1 MNLTDVKLDIKHQT
15 QKTKMKQEVAELGN
29 KNVVL
34 KGQEK
39 HLWEFQITESGLRIK
54 LTIAKQ
60 TKQKD
65 TKKTK
70 KQTEDIQQ

>member
-1 MNLTDVKLDIKHQT
+1 MNLTDVKLEIKHQRL
-15 QKTKMKQEVAELGN
+15 KTKIKQEVPELGS

-39 HLWEFQITESGLRIK
+39 HLGS
-54 LTIAKQ
+54 KQ

-70 KQTEDIQQ
+70 KQTEDI